1 MEKKK
6 YELNK
11 NFTHDVKVQEVR
23 EKALGELLTNKT
35 IELKTEMGM
44 WKDTGNIAVEVK
56 FDGKLSGIAKTK
68 ADHWWHTLEL
78 NGKPFVHI
86 VFDTETFK
94 KHIERVGLKPEKC
107 KGLVF
112 LELGPGDSL
121 FSSILAK
128 GYGASQSIAVDDG
141 EFSDHNIEN
150 YIKMISYL
158 KEKGIKFPDIGHI
171 KNIEELMQAINAKYY
186 TSGLL
191 SLKNIESETVD
202 FIWSEAVLE
211 HIRLSEFYLI
221 LIELNQYYTNLLL
234 YYELKLCFLTY

>member
-68 ADHWWHTLEL
+68 ADLWWHTLEL

-94 KHIERVGLKPEKC
+94 KHIKSLKRQGKVTIKDGGDDNLSSIWLIKLTDLLDPKNIKEE
-107 KGLVF
+107 
-112 LELGPGDSL
+112 ELGL
-121 FSSILAK
+121 
-128 GYGASQSIAVDDG
+128 
-141 EFSDHNIEN
+141 
-150 YIKMISYL
+150 
-158 KEKGIKFPDIGHI
+158 
-171 KNIEELMQAINAKYY
+171 
-186 TSGLL
+186 
-191 SLKNIESETVD
+191 
-202 FIWSEAVLE
+202 
-211 HIRLSEFYLI
+211 
-221 LIELNQYYTNLLL
+221 
-234 YYELKLCFLTY
+234 